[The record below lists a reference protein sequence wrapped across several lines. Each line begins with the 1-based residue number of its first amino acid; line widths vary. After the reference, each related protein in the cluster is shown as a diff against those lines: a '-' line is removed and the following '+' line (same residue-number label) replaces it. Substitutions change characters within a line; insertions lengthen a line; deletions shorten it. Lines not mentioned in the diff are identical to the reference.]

1 MTNTVRTRSRTPIV
15 EVSDWVYK
23 GFGHTTAGSCTTP
36 PGPCTRYISAFS
48 GAGSLVTLEQS
59 DVMTDVVTQDFE
71 KLRAEGKIIN
81 NPMSKAFI
89 RIERQP
95 VSFDWHYYF
104 DRWGCSPA
112 RHYEWGDYKSTGTK
126 AVSSMIEEF
135 IPTASFSDKIEN
147 EIDKAVSKSFAII
160 GNEQLLFLGML
171 KEMSATVA
179 GLTYIVRKAYR
190 IYKAVRKAKLR
201 QLKKELSLSELED
214 IYMNARYN
222 LRPLYYDAKG
232 LINVL
237 TYEDMPGRQ
246 TFRASSIYEDSV
258 NDTVDSYIHI
268 DPYVKFGIT
277 FHRSLKIKSKVRAG
291 VLTQAQQT
299 NLSQLLG
306 LDKIIE
312 TAWDLLPFSFIIDWF
327 VNVGD
332 TLCAWTPKVGFHVL
346 TSWVTVDTTV
356 TKATSAKG
364 SLYEYFDKNGYF
376 HRFAPTYSFSGGKCN
391 FLSRT
396 FERIPNRERP
406 LLPSLDVNLDLL
418 KLLDLAIITKKLRKT
433 RTLPYMANM

>member
-1 MTNTVRTRSRTPIV
+1 MTNTVRTRSRTPISK
-15 EVSDWVYK
+15 VSNWLYK
-23 GFGHTTAGSCTTP
+23 GFGHTTIGSCSTS

-48 GAGSLVTLEQS
+48 GAGSLVTLEQT
-59 DVMTDVVTQDFE
+59 DVMTDVVTKDFE

-81 NPMSKAFI
+81 NPMSKAFT

-95 VSFDWHYYF
+95 VLFDWHYYL
-104 DRWGCSPA
+104 DRLGCTPT
-112 RHYEWGDYKSTGTK
+112 RHYEWGDYKSSGTM

-135 IPTASFSDKIEN
+135 IPSVTFSDQIEN
-147 EIDKAVSKSFAII
+147 EIDKAVSKSFAIV
-160 GNEQLLFLGML
+160 GNEQLLLLGML
-171 KEMSATVA
+171 KEMGSTVA
-179 GLTYIVRKAYR
+179 GLTYIMLKVYR
-190 IYKAVRKAKLR
+190 IYKAIRKAQLR

-237 TYEDMPGRQ
+237 TYEDLPGRQ

-258 NDTVDSYIHI
+258 NDMVKGYIHI

-277 FHRSLKIKSKVRAG
+277 FYRSLDIKSKVRAG
-291 VLTQAQQT
+291 VLTQAQQA

-306 LDKIIE
+306 LDKIVE

-332 TLCAWTPKVGFHVL
+332 TLCAWTPKIGFHVL
-346 TSWVTVDTTV
+346 ASWVTVNTTV
-356 TKATSAKG
+356 TKVTSAGG
-364 SLYEYFDKNGYF
+364 SLYEYSDASGYF
-376 HRFAPTYSFSGGKCN
+376 HRFAPTYSFNGGRCEL
-391 FLSRT
+391 LSRT

-406 LLPSLDVNLDLL
+406 LLPSLDVNLDFL
-418 KLLDLAIITKKLRKT
+418 KLLDLAIITKKLRKL
-433 RTLPYMANM
+433 RTNPHMANM